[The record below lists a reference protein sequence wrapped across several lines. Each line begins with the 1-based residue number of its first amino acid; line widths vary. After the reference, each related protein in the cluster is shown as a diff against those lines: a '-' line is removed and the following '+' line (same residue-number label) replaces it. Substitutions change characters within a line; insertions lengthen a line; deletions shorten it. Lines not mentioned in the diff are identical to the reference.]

1 MTLRFPRRPSRTSA
15 HAPRTPRA
23 ALAALLALLSPAHAL
38 ATEPAPRDQVV
49 DAASLVPDLQV
60 EIKYS
65 TPDNF
70 LHRDVYGALEVCIL
84 QQDAA
89 EMLAAAA
96 TALRAAHPE
105 LRLHVYDCARP
116 YRVQLAMWAL
126 VKGTPQQGYVADPTN
141 GGSSVHNHGCAV
153 DLTLATAGGAPLDM
167 GTPFDHFGV
176 EAQPRAERELL
187 LAGTLTH
194 TQVANRLILREAMLR
209 AGFYPL
215 DNEWWHFDCAP
226 PAEAR
231 TRYPRLP

>member
-1 MTLRFPRRPSRTSA
+1 MS
-15 HAPRTPRA
+15 
-23 ALAALLALLSPAHAL
+23 LLALLL
-38 ATEPAPRDQVV
+38 AAAPPVRDEVV
-49 DAASLVPDLQV
+49 DAAAVVPELQV
-60 EIKYS
+60 ELKYS

-70 LHRDVYGALEVCIL
+70 LGRDVYGALEVCIL
-84 QQDAA
+84 QRDAA

-96 TALRAAHPE
+96 TALRAAHPD

-116 YRVQLAMWAL
+116 YRVQLAMWQL
-126 VKGTPQQGYVADPTN
+126 VKGTPQQGYVADPTT

-153 DLTLATAGGAPLDM
+153 DLTVATAAGVPLDM

-187 LAGTLTH
+187 LAGKLSH
-194 TQVANRLILREAMLR
+194 LQIANRLILREAMLR

-226 PAEAR
+226 AAVAR
-231 TRYPRLP
+231 QRYPRLP